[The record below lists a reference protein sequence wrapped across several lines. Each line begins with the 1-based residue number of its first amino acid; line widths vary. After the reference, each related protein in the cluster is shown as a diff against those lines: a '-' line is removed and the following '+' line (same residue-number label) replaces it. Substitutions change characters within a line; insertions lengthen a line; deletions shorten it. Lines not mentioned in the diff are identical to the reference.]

1 MFDDLVVS
9 SANPKRTNNSWTVA
23 LSAIIQACLLGILIL
38 IPLIYTEALPKTL
51 LTTFL
56 VPPPPPPP
64 PPPPAAAIQ
73 RIVKPIVRL
82 IHNGQMMAP
91 TVVPKKVQM
100 IKEEEMP
107 PDVGAVGVVGGVPG
121 GVPGGQAGGVLGG
134 IIGGS
139 GSGMP
144 PPPKATPSRIRVG
157 GNVAAAKLVRQVTPL
172 YPPIAK
178 TAHISGTVML
188 HAVIAKDGTIQE
200 LTYVSG
206 PPLLMKNAMDAVRQ
220 WKYQPTLLNGEPVEV
235 DTTISVVFTLGG
247 SVPPSS
253 ASGAPAA
260 PAAAPP
266 IAIDPQLKTDILHF
280 LDVTHAVD
288 RAQTAARAAFETLR
302 PQLLA
307 AMPNTPN

>member
-73 RIVKPIVRL
+73 RIVKPVVRL

-91 TVVPKKVQM
+91 TVVPKKVEM

-139 GSGMP
+139 GGGMP
-144 PPPKATPSRIRVG
+144 PPPKPTQQRVRIG
-157 GNVAAAKLVRQVTPL
+157 GNVQAAKMLRQIQPM
-172 YPPIAK
+172 YPQIAK
-178 TAHISGTVML
+178 TAHVQGTVIL
-188 HAVIAKDGTIQE
+188 HAIISKDGTVQE
-200 LTYVSG
+200 LQYISG
-206 PPLLMKNAMDAVRQ
+206 PALLMRSAMDAVRQ

-235 DTTISVVFTLGG
+235 DTTISVVFTL
-247 SVPPSS
+247 
-253 ASGAPAA
+253 
-260 PAAAPP
+260 
-266 IAIDPQLKTDILHF
+266 
-280 LDVTHAVD
+280 
-288 RAQTAARAAFETLR
+288 
-302 PQLLA
+302 
-307 AMPNTPN
+307 